1 MLGLLDQRLLHGMLK
16 IVDDATE
23 ELIGGGKL
31 QQVRASLEELADK
44 ALPRP
49 AEVGVHQMTGLAG
62 IVTAKSGVLVNHMGL
77 QGALP
82 VELLQR
88 SEVVLRESTLQRNR
102 IGLNRHR

>member
-1 MLGLLDQRLLHGMLK
+1 
-16 IVDDATE
+16 
-23 ELIGGGKL
+23 
-31 QQVRASLEELADK
+31 
-44 ALPRP
+44 
-49 AEVGVHQMTGLAG
+49 MTGLAG